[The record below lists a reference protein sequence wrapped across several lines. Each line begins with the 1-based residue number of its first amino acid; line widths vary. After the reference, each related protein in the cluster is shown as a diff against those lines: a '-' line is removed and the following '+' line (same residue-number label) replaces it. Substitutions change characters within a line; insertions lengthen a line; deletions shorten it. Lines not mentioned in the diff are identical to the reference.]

1 MPDVCD
7 AQIAQ
12 IDSSKFLEAMKYQ
25 KTMKKKKIEF
35 KLNKQ

>member
-7 AQIAQ
+7 AQIVQ

-25 KTMKKKKIEF
+25 KTMKEKIEF

>member
-25 KTMKKKKIEF
+25 KTMKKKIEF